1 LSPGENLLSSNS
13 KGTVMNKVALILFYG
28 IVASAASFGKLSAQQ
43 VFKTTSTSTIAYYE
57 YLPADYNTNSNKYPI
72 VIFLHGIGERG
83 PNTTDQQI
91 LKDNIYK
98 VAKLGPPMYV
108 KNGTSFPFILISP
121 QLKNNYGSWSSSYVM
136 EVINHVKTYLR
147 IDERRIYIT
156 GLSLGGG
163 GAWVTMQDYPEL
175 FAAGVPVCGGYN
187 SPSKAYKIAA
197 ENLPI
202 WASHGSIDDVVP
214 MSRTVNMVNAINAS
228 TPKPSPLAKL
238 TIYTGVKHNAWSYA
252 YRTDHSLHT
261 PNVYEWMLTYTNTVN
276 RGNKLPVANASADQ
290 TKYLSSA
297 STTTIT
303 GSGTDTDGSIASYEW
318 TKISGPSATMTGTT
332 SQSLK
337 LSGLKIGT
345 YVFRLKIKD
354 NSGNTDSDY
363 IKVYVK

>member
-1 LSPGENLLSSNS
+1 MLSAHSNLKVARMNR
-13 KGTVMNKVALILFYG
+13 TVMSLFYG
-28 IVASAASFGKLSAQQ
+28 LMAMAASFGKVSAQQ
-43 VFKTTSTSTIAYYE
+43 VFKTTAPSTIAYYE
-57 YLPADYNTNSNKYPI
+57 YLPSDYNSNSNKYPI

-83 PNTTDQQI
+83 PNTTDLQI

-98 VAKLGPPMYV
+98 VAKIGPPMYV

-163 GAWVTMQDYPEL
+163 GAWVTMQDHPEL

-197 ENLPI
+197 ENLPV

-252 YRTDHSLHT
+252 YRTDHSLHN
-261 PNVYEWMLTYTNTVN
+261 PNVYEWMMSYTNTAN
-276 RGNKLPVANASADQ
+276 HGNKIPVANASADQ
-290 TKYLSSA
+290 TKYVA
-297 STTTIT
+297 STTSTTIT
-303 GSGTDTDGSIASYEW
+303 ASATDTDGSIAGYEW
-318 TKISGPSATMTGTT
+318 VKISGPTATLSGTT
-332 SQSLK
+332 SQTLKVSSLK
-337 LSGLKIGT
+337 VGT
-345 YVFRLKIKD
+345 YVFRLKVKD
-354 NSGNTDSDY
+354 NVGNTDSDY
-363 IKVYVK
+363 VKVFVK